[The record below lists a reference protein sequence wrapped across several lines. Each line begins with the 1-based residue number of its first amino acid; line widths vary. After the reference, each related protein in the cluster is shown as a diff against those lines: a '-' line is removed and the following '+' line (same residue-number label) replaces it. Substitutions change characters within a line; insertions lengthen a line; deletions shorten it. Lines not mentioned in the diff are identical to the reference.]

1 MNLNILAAV
10 ATGSPSGFAAL
21 WPTALVVVLAGLAI
35 WALRLIPK
43 TRLLRKI
50 VNYTI
55 FAAAGACFAIVLGAL
70 VIILGYLL
78 WKGAHSLN
86 WDFFT
91 KIPVPPGMHG
101 GGVAN
106 ALVGSGELLLMATAL
121 GVPIG
126 FLGAIYL
133 AEYGGKKFPFLVRY
147 ATDLLNGVPSIVV
160 GIFAYTVVV
169 VPMKHFSALA
179 GGVAL
184 GIMMI
189 PIALRTTEEFLR
201 SVPNSLREASL
212 ALGAS
217 KWRTTVTVVIPAAI
231 HGIVGGI
238 MLDLARVA
246 GETAPLLFTSFGN
259 EFWSHSITRPTAAV
273 PLVIFEYA
281 TGPYADWHR
290 QAWAA
295 GFVLLISI
303 LIVNIIA
310 RSIMH
315 LRYRPA

>member
-1 MNLNILAAV
+1 MGLWPVGLAAAV
-10 ATGSPSGFAAL
+10 AGLLVWSYLFVPR
-21 WPTALVVVLAGLAI
+21 TAFVRKSANVCAFVCAGICLAVVLA
-35 WALRLIPK
+35 ALL
-43 TRLLRKI
+43 
-50 VNYTI
+50 
-55 FAAAGACFAIVLGAL
+55 
-70 VIILGYLL
+70 IILGYLL
-78 WKGAHSLN
+78 WKGAHDLN

-91 KIPVPPGMHG
+91 KIPVPPGMSG

-121 GVPIG
+121 GVPLG
-126 FLGAIYL
+126 FLGAIFL
-133 AEYGGKKFPFLVRY
+133 AEYQGKTFPFLVRY

-189 PIALRTTEEFLR
+189 PIAMRTTEEFLR
-201 SVPNSLREASL
+201 AVPNSLREAAM

-217 KWRTTVTVVIPAAI
+217 KWRMILTVVVPAAI

-246 GETAPLLFTSFGN
+246 GETAPLLFTTFGN
-259 EFWSHSITRPTAAV
+259 EFWSHSVLQPTAAV

-281 TGPYADWHR
+281 TGPYSDWHR

-303 LIVNIIA
+303 LVVNVIA

-315 LRYRPA
+315 LRHTAAN

>member
-1 MNLNILAAV
+1 MNPNEIATV
-10 ATGSPSGFAAL
+10 APESHGVFASL
-21 WPTALVVVLAGLAI
+21 WPFVLVVALIGLAI
-35 WALRLIPK
+35 WGFRFIPK
-43 TRLLRKI
+43 TRLLRKTI
-50 VNYTI
+50 NYTI
-55 FAAAGACFAIVLGAL
+55 FTAAGVCLAVVLGAL
-70 VIILGYLL
+70 IVILGYLL

-91 KIPVPPGMHG
+91 KIPVPPGMKG

-121 GVPIG
+121 GVPLG

-133 AEYGGKKFPFLVRY
+133 AEYGGKTFPFLVRY

-217 KWRTTVTVVIPAAI
+217 KWRTIITVVVPAAI

-246 GETAPLLFTSFGN
+246 GETAPLLFTTFGN

-281 TGPYADWHR
+281 TGPYTDWHK

-315 LRYRPA
+315 MRYRPA

>member
-1 MNLNILAAV
+1 MSFAPLAATGTYSTSLAGLWPLAAAV
-10 ATGSPSGFAAL
+10 AVVAA
-21 WPTALVVVLAGLAI
+21 AI
-35 WALRLIPK
+35 WAYRFVPR
-43 TRLLRKI
+43 TTLLRKS
-50 VNYTI
+50 VHYC
-55 FAAAGACFAIVLGAL
+55 AFAIAGLCLMIVLSAL
-70 VIILGYLL
+70 LIILAYLL

-91 KIPVPPGMHG
+91 KTPVPPGMSG

-106 ALVGSGELLLMATAL
+106 ALVGSAELLVMATAL

-126 FLGAIYL
+126 FLGGMYL
-133 AEYGGKKFPFLVRY
+133 AEYGGTAFPFMVRY

-201 SVPNSLREASL
+201 SVPHSLREAAV

-217 KWRTTVTVVIPAAI
+217 KWRTIVTVVVPAAI

-246 GETAPLLFTSFGN
+246 GETAPLLFTTFGN
-259 EFWSHSITRPTAAV
+259 QFWTHSITQPTAAV
-273 PLVIFEYA
+273 PLVIYTYA

-303 LIVNIIA
+303 LFVNIVA

-315 LRYRPA
+315 LRSH